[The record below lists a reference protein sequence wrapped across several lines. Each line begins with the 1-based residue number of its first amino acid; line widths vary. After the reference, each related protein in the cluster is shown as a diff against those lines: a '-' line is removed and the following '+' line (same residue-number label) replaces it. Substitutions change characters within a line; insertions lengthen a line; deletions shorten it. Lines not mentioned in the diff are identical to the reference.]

1 MKISVERLKQ
11 IIKEEVDAYALQE
24 KLTDKE
30 KKKKA
35 KLEDDL
41 DDLEHKWMKEGKLS
55 SALMERYQLK
65 ESVGKVLWHS
75 LDKDGQIGEYD
86 MRFGDVVVKGILPEH
101 IEPVLEVTHVHST
114 QTKRKKK
121 KK

>member
-1 MKISVERLKQ
+1 
-11 IIKEEVDAYALQE
+11 
-24 KLTDKE
+24 
-30 KKKKA
+30 
-35 KLEDDL
+35 
-41 DDLEHKWMKEGKLS
+41 
-55 SALMERYQLK
+55 MERYQLK